1 MSFFHNS
8 EWQTLAEA
16 IHKKKEKILS
26 EILTV
31 NMSMNEVKFSK
42 RDLLIA
48 QMEMLDYFLKKP
60 KDIANYTAYERL
72 QETP

>member
-26 EILTV
+26 QILCV
-31 NMSMNEVKFSK
+31 NAEMNETRYSK

-60 KDIANYTAYERL
+60 QDIADYKAYERL